1 LLAVTQSAVRE
12 YGIKEVVAH
21 VWEANQEGLAWYQ
34 KRGFEVV
41 GKEADYY
48 MRLKPRTAAFVV
60 SWEIGVTDLLGWG
73 DS

>member
-1 LLAVTQSAVRE
+1 
-12 YGIKEVVAH
+12 
-21 VWEANQEGLAWYQ
+21 VWEANQEGLAWYE

-48 MRLKPRTAAFVV
+48 MRLKPHTAAFVV
-60 SWEIGVTDLLGWG
+60 SWKIGVTDLLGWG